1 MKNYF
6 PTDKNGNQLAFMTPE
21 ECVYDSNNK
30 TLATKLSEINQAID
44 DAQSA
49 ANIPDGLSYNQTTGD
64 LSLDKSSTHIDTVN
78 IGVVPDTISYDESSD
93 TLSLKRGNTTI
104 SQTTVRTSGGGGI
117 PIGPCTNLSIE
128 PDEGSVTIKWSD
140 PVDSVVDGVTIASWA
155 GTKLIYKAGGYP
167 ESVTDGTQVLDNKT
181 RNAYS
186 STGYTLNG
194 LTDGTTYY
202 FRLFPYSAGLN
213 YNLDTS
219 NQISGTPGKAHIIY
233 GFKID
238 AAESDPYASVS
249 YIRGCKNENYKP
261 AFMNYN
267 SKKFDY
273 GDWED
278 AFFMPRPCMLKS
290 DGTVAYYLNP
300 NDYTKKED
308 GTASDITNTAFDG
321 NAMMEWGRDGKKIWV
336 KVVPDSGSSKSAS
349 VYIADEQ
356 IDSGYKAW
364 SFINNQGNMVDHFY
378 TPIYNGSY
386 ISSKMRSLSG
396 QTCGN
401 SQTATTEINYA
412 KANNKTS
419 NVLWYTEVLAD
430 RILINFL
437 LILLCK
443 SLNTQSAFGQGR
455 SNSSNNS
462 AINTGTM
469 NNKGLFWGD
478 TGGVNGV
485 KVFGMENWWGNIWR
499 RTAGCIMNGYNQKIK
514 LTYGTQD
521 GSSASAYN
529 TDGTGYISE
538 NTVSASGYISEMT
551 FDATRAIM
559 VPKTGSGS
567 SSTYYADQ
575 MYTSNS
581 GTFYAFFGGNWRD
594 SADCGAFCA
603 NLDNAASAANT
614 RRGAALSCKPLS

>member
-44 DAQSA
+44 DAQSE
-49 ANIPDGLSYNQTTGD
+49 ANIPDGLSYDQTTGD

-219 NQISGTPGKAHIIY
+219 NQISGTPGKAPIIY
-233 GFKID
+233 GFRID
-238 AAESDPYASVS
+238 AGETDPYESVS

-261 AFMNYN
+261 AHMDFTNDA
-267 SKKFDY
+267 FDY

-278 AFFMPRPCMLKS
+278 AFFMPKPCMLKY
-290 DGTVAYYLNP
+290 DGTVDYYLNP

-349 VYIADEQ
+349 VYIAEEQ
-356 IDSGYKAW
+356 VDSGYKAW

-396 QTCGN
+396 KTCGV
-401 SQTATTEINYA
+401 SQSATTEINYA

-443 SLNTQSAFGQGR
+443 SLDTQAKFGQGHT
-455 SNSSNNS
+455 SNNS
-462 AINTGTM
+462 NAINTGTM

-478 TGGVNGV
+478 KGGVNGV

-521 GSSASAYN
+521 GSSASEYN

-538 NTVSASGYISEMT
+538 NTVSDSGYISEMT

-567 SSTYYADQ
+567 SSTYYADH
-575 MYTSNS
+575 MYTPSS
-581 GTFYAFFGGNWRD
+581 GGTCYAFFGGNWVD
-594 SADCGAFCA
+594 SARCGAFCA
-603 NLDNAASAANT
+603 NLVRAASNAAADL
-614 RRGAALSCKPLS
+614 GAALSCKPLS

>member
-1 MKNYF
+1 MSMYK
-6 PTDKNGNQLAFMTPE
+6 D
-21 ECVYDSNNK
+21 D
-30 TLATKLSEINQAID
+30 TLI
-44 DAQSA
+44 
-49 ANIPDGLSYNQTTGD
+49 
-64 LSLDKSSTHIDTVN
+64 SSTNIDR
-78 IGVVPDTISYDESSD
+78 IPDTIVYSEEESK
-93 TLSLKRGNTTI
+93 LSLYSGSELLSSTTI
-104 SQTTVRTSGGGGI
+104 VAGGGGSAFA
-117 PIGPCTNLSIE
+117 PADVSNLAIKA
-128 PDEGSVTIKWSD
+128 GNGQVTLNWTD
-140 PVDSVVDGVTIASWA
+140 PEDSVIEGVTFAKWA
-155 GTKLIYKAGGYP
+155 GTKLVYKAGSFP
-167 ESVTDGTQVLDNKT
+167 ETVKDGTMVLDNKV
-181 RNAYS
+181 R
-186 STGYTLNG
+186 GKYTTEGFVISG
-194 LTDGTTYY
+194 LTNDVTYY
-202 FRLFPYSAGLN
+202 FSLFPYADTGATNTNAANRISA
-213 YNLDTS
+213 
-219 NQISGTPGKAHIIY
+219 TPKAYTVY
-233 GFKID
+233 GFHINGN
-238 AAESDPYASVS
+238 ESDPTKAVS
-249 YIRGCKNENYKP
+249 YIEAAAEKTAAYMNFSSNVFNYGGWSENE
-261 AFMNYN
+261 
-267 SKKFDY
+267 
-273 GDWED
+273 
-278 AFFMPRPCMLKS
+278 FFMPRPCMLKS

-321 NAMMEWGRDGKKIWV
+321 NAMMEWGRDGRKIWV
-336 KVVPDSGSSKSAS
+336 KVVPDNGSSKSAS

-356 IDSGYKAW
+356 VDSGYKAW

-396 QTCGN
+396 QTCGV
-401 SQTATTEINYA
+401 SQNASTEIQYA

-443 SLNTQSAFGQGR
+443 SLDTQSKFGQGR
-455 SNSSNNS
+455 SASSNNN

-469 NNKGLFWGD
+469 NGKGLFWGD
-478 TGGVNGV
+478 NGGVNGV

-538 NTVSASGYISEMT
+538 NTVGASGYISEMT

-575 MYTSNS
+575 MWTSNS
-581 GTFYAFFGGNWRD
+581 GTFYAFFGGLWYG
-594 SADCGAFCA
+594 SAYCGAFCA
-603 NLDNAASAANT
+603 GLHSTASAAHT
-614 RRGAALSCKPLS
+614 AVGAALSCKPLS

>member
-238 AAESDPYASVS
+238 AAESDPYESVS

-300 NDYTKKED
+300 NDYTKNED
-308 GTASDITNTAFDG
+308 GTA
-321 NAMMEWGRDGKKIWV
+321 WKR
-336 KVVPDSGSSKSAS
+336 
-349 VYIADEQ
+349 
-356 IDSGYKAW
+356 
-364 SFINNQGNMVDHFY
+364 
-378 TPIYNGSY
+378 
-386 ISSKMRSLSG
+386 
-396 QTCGN
+396 
-401 SQTATTEINYA
+401 
-412 KANNKTS
+412 
-419 NVLWYTEVLAD
+419 
-430 RILINFL
+430 
-437 LILLCK
+437 
-443 SLNTQSAFGQGR
+443 
-455 SNSSNNS
+455 
-462 AINTGTM
+462 
-469 NNKGLFWGD
+469 
-478 TGGVNGV
+478 
-485 KVFGMENWWGNIWR
+485 
-499 RTAGCIMNGYNQKIK
+499 
-514 LTYGTQD
+514 
-521 GSSASAYN
+521 
-529 TDGTGYISE
+529 
-538 NTVSASGYISEMT
+538 
-551 FDATRAIM
+551 
-559 VPKTGSGS
+559 
-567 SSTYYADQ
+567 
-575 MYTSNS
+575 
-581 GTFYAFFGGNWRD
+581 
-594 SADCGAFCA
+594 
-603 NLDNAASAANT
+603 
-614 RRGAALSCKPLS
+614 